1 MQIGMVTAVYKPVIN
16 GVTRMVALYKEQL
29 EAVGHEVT
37 IFTVGDDHPE
47 DEANVIRSPG
57 LNMNDSGY
65 FITLGYSREAQKML
79 RQMDILHCH
88 HLFMSV
94 ELAHRYGRCPIIYTN
109 HTRYDLYGNAYLN
122 LPQPA
127 SDAILR
133 QIWPEFCNYADIVI
147 TPSESVRQV
156 MLEFGVRTPIVTIEN
171 GVDLK
176 PYKELTNPLQKSDL
190 GIPETAVLLIYV
202 GRLAV
207 EKDVERLIDQFA
219 VALDITANI
228 HLLIVGDGPSRQELE
243 QHARDLGLAD
253 KVHFSGAIPYED
265 VPRYMAAADIFA
277 TASVSEVHPLT
288 VIEAMATGLPV
299 VAVSSPGIVD
309 TVESGKTGL
318 LTTRPD
324 GGLAAAIVGL
334 ALNDDRRAKMSQ
346 AARAASER
354 YDIKRTVALTS
365 NLYERLRE
373 ERPDLNRKKLHGRRF
388 IYRERMQH
396 GLNKFLKPTDP
407 NKSLPSW
414 FDPEFWTKSRDNS
427 HDNKWQ

>member
-16 GVTRMVALYKEQL
+16 GVTRMIALYKEQL
-29 EAVGHEVT
+29 EAAGHEVF
-37 IFTVGDDHPE
+37 IFTIGDEQPD
-47 DEANVIRSPG
+47 DEMNVVRSPG
-57 LNMNDSGY
+57 LSVNDSGY
-65 FITLGYSREAQKML
+65 YLTLGYSRQAQQLL

-147 TPSESVRQV
+147 TPSESVRRV
-156 MLEFGVRTPIVTIEN
+156 MLDFGVRTPIVTIEN

-176 PYKELTNPLQKSDL
+176 PYHEVKTPFRKSDL

-202 GRLAV
+202 GRLAT
-207 EKDVERLIDQFA
+207 EKDLDRLIDQFA
-219 VALDITANI
+219 VAVDITANI
-228 HLLIVGDGPSRQELE
+228 HLLVIGDGPSRQELE
-243 QHARDLGLAD
+243 QQAHSLNLAD
-253 KVHFSGAIPYED
+253 KIHFTGSVPHED
-265 VPRYMAAADIFA
+265 VARYMAAADIFA

-309 TVESGKTGL
+309 SVDSGRTGL

-334 ALNDDRRAKMSQ
+334 ALNDEQRAKMSRN
-346 AARAASER
+346 ALEASKR
-354 YDIKRTVALTS
+354 YDIKRTVELTM
-365 NLYERLRE
+365 NLYDRLRE
-373 ERPDLNRKKLHGRRF
+373 ERPDLKRKKLHGRRF
-388 IYRERMQH
+388 IYRERVQH
-396 GLNKFLKPTDP
+396 RLNKLLKPAESE
-407 NKSLPSW
+407 KSLRGW
-414 FDPEFWTKSRDNS
+414 FDPEFWTRGRDNQ